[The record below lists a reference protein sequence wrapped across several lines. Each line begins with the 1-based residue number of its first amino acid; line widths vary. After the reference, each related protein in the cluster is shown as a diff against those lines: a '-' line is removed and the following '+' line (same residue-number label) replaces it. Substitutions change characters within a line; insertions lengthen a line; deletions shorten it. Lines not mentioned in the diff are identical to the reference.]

1 MTVFSYD
8 KTLESSL
15 VTPISPFNR
24 QGVWHT
30 QFGQML
36 TFQLVGKRQTA
47 GRGRKAS
54 ARNRSTT
61 WCVRF
66 PALIHK
72 NLNCVKRYLDVK
84 LGIL

>member
-15 VTPISPFNR
+15 VTPVSPFNR
-24 QGVWHT
+24 QEVWHT

-36 TFQLVGKRQTA
+36 TFQLVGKRQTV

-54 ARNRSTT
+54 AHNKSTT
-61 WCVRF
+61 WYVRF
-66 PALIHK
+66 PALMHK
-72 NLNCVKRYLDVK
+72 NLGCVKRYLHVK